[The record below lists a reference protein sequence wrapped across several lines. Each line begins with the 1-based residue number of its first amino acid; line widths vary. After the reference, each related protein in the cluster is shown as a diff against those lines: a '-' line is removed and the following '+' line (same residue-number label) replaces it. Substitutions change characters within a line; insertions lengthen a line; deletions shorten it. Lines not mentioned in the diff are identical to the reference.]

1 MKDPVAPLRLALY
14 GHPHSGGIWEQHC
27 TKELTKAG
35 FVAVLPDI
43 WPSVFHHPKL
53 DLLLVIYVDDFKM
66 AVPEKN
72 MEEGWKLLGEVIDMG
87 PAEVLGSYF
96 GCMRRE
102 ETQVKLPPSAHPFH
116 EVFEKGNKTAAAS
129 VRHEDFGILI
139 LRTCWPLSI
148 IVTLVSVCMFPPR
161 MMFPCFPP

>member
-14 GHPHSGGIWEQHC
+14 GHPDSGGIWEQHC

-66 AVPEKN
+66 AGPEKN
-72 MEEGWKLLGEVIDMG
+72 MARGWDLLGEFIDVD
-87 PAEVLGSYF
+87 PAEVVGRY
-96 GCMRRE
+96 
-102 ETQVKLPPSAHPFH
+102 
-116 EVFEKGNKTAAAS
+116 AS
-129 VRHEDFGILI
+129 
-139 LRTCWPLSI
+139 
-148 IVTLVSVCMFPPR
+148 
-161 MMFPCFPP
+161 